1 MVKVGRPVEENL
13 GIGGPKSVG
22 FELLPATAMSNRVV
36 AIERRFHHRVRLALP
51 IRLRWA
57 GPFGQTIEVSRTR
70 NVSRDGV
77 LVECAGPHPPG
88 ASLWV
93 TFPYDPAL
101 PEDPSE
107 FPARVAREER
117 DASGRHRLAIAF
129 ISPRRSAAGGNG
141 LRKAGEQ
148 RSSPRRAVSLPVWV
162 RLAEIPWYEEAMT
175 LDLSFEGMR
184 FLSTRL
190 YEPGNHVYVSL
201 RTGTPPSSW
210 NSGRENLALVVRVD
224 PDPRSNQVAV
234 AVTRLS

>member
-1 MVKVGRPVEENL
+1 M
-13 GIGGPKSVG
+13 PKR
-22 FELLPATAMSNRVV
+22 EV
-36 AIERRFHHRVRLALP
+36 AIERRFHHRVPLTLP

-70 NVSRDGV
+70 DVSRNGV
-77 LVECAGPHPPG
+77 LVECAQPHPPG

-107 FPARVAREER
+107 FPALVVREER
-117 DASGRHRLAIAF
+117 TDSGRHRLGIEF
-129 ISPRRSAAGGNG
+129 ISSRRSGAGGNG

-148 RSSPRRAVSLPVWV
+148 RSSPRRAISVPVWV
-162 RLAEIPWYEEAMT
+162 RLSEVPWYEEAMT

-201 RTGTPPSSW
+201 RAGTPRSSW
-210 NSGRENLALVVRVD
+210 NSSRENLALVVRVD
-224 PDPRSNQVAV
+224 PDPRTNQVAV
-234 AVTRLS
+234 AVCRLG